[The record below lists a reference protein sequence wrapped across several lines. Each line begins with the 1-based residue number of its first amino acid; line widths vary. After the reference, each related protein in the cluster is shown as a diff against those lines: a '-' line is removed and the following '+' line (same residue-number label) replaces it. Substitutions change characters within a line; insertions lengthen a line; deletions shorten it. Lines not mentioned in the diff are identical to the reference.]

1 MPAAESA
8 TKGTTMRDQE
18 GASESQQIQDYRLP
32 KNVKPHR
39 YELRLEPDLKA
50 FTFNGDETVAITVVE
65 STREIVLN
73 ALELEIDAAS
83 VERGGKSTSATI
95 RMQPE
100 KERAHLTFPQA
111 LAPGDYNLKIV
122 FRGILNDKLHGFYRS
137 QYTDA
142 AGNSHVAATT
152 QFEST
157 DARRAFPCWDEPELK
172 ASYKVT
178 LVIDENLTAISNG
191 GPESERKLGNGKK
204 EVVFK
209 ETIVMSTY
217 LLAFIVGEFEATAP
231 VDAGTP
237 LRIVHVPGKEGL
249 TPFAEKIGAFSLKF
263 FADYYGL
270 PYPGDKLDLIAIPDF
285 ASGAMENLGAI
296 TFRETALLADEATAS
311 RAELER
317 VADVVSH
324 ENAHMW
330 FGDLVTMRWWNGIWL
345 NEAFATFME
354 MLAVN
359 AWKPEWKRWESFSV
373 SRAAAMAIDGLRSTR
388 PIEFTVH
395 SPEECRAMFDI
406 LTYEKGAAVLRMLE
420 QYLKPEVFRDGIR
433 RYLKKHQFDNTETG
447 DLWDALEEA
456 SREPVRKMMDSWIF
470 QPGFPI
476 VDAAITADGRGLR
489 LSQRRFYYLKEDSD
503 QLWHVPVM
511 IRARTD
517 KGTVNR
523 KLLLTTRETTV
534 ELGGKV
540 EWALLNEGGHGFYR
554 VHYSPELLAGLTRN
568 LGELQSIERFGLV
581 SDTWA
586 ATVAGMGPLSEFL
599 KMARLFTN
607 ETDINVWRAIV
618 AGFNYLDL
626 IAADSDRPAL
636 AGAVRAIVGPAV
648 ARLGWE
654 AKTGESELQRQ
665 LRGILIAVMGTL
677 GEDSEIQKHAADLH
691 ARFEADP
698 AKADRDLG
706 PALVSILSFAG
717 DATRYEEFKEKFKIA
732 RTPQE
737 EQRYLFSLAAFR
749 KMELLRATM
758 AMTLDGQVRT
768 QNAPYLMHS
777 LLLNTTSRY
786 EAWDFIRK
794 NWDEMSRKYPDN
806 AQPRM
811 CEAVV
816 ALLDREEEVKSFF
829 NTHRVRLGAKIIDQH
844 MERLTVAVAFRNREG
859 AKLSSTLKG

>member
-1 MPAAESA
+1 
-8 TKGTTMRDQE
+8 MRDQE
-18 GASESQQIQDYRLP
+18 GAPESQQIQDYRLP
-32 KNVKPHR
+32 KNARPRR

-50 FTFNGDETVAITVVE
+50 FTFKGEETVAISVVE
-65 STREIVLN
+65 STGEIVLN

-83 VERGGKSTSATI
+83 VERSGKSLTATV
-95 RMQPE
+95 RMEPE
-100 KERAHLTFPQA
+100 KERAHLNFAEA
-111 LAPGDYNLKIV
+111 LPPGDYTLKIA

-137 QYTDA
+137 QYTDP
-142 AGNSHVAATT
+142 AGNARVAATT

-178 LVIDENLTAISNG
+178 LVVDDNRAAISNG
-191 GPESERKLGNGKK
+191 GVESERKLAGGKK

-237 LRIVHVPGKEGL
+237 LRIVHVPGKAEL
-249 TPFAEKIGAFSLKF
+249 TPFAKQIGAFSLKY

-296 TFRETALLADEATAS
+296 TFRETALLADEKTAS

-354 MLAVN
+354 MLAVD
-359 AWKPEWKRWESFSV
+359 AWKPEWKRWDSFSV
-373 SRAAAMAIDGLRSTR
+373 SRAAAMAVDGLRSTR

-420 QYLKPEVFRDGIR
+420 QFLRPEVFRDGIR
-433 RYLKKHQFDNTETG
+433 RYLKKHQYDNTETG

-476 VDAAITADGRGLR
+476 VDAATIADGRGLK
-489 LSQRRFYYLKEDSD
+489 LSQRRFFYLKDDSD

-511 IRARTD
+511 VRARTD
-517 KGTVNR
+517 KGVVTK
-523 KLLLTTRETTV
+523 KLLMTSPEATV
-534 ELGGKV
+534 DLGGKV
-540 EWALLNEGGHGFYR
+540 EWAFLNEGGHGFYR

-568 LGELQSIERFGLV
+568 LGELKPIERFGLV

-618 AGFNYLDL
+618 GAFNYLDMV
-626 IAADSDRPAL
+626 AADSDRPAL
-636 AGAVRAIVGPAV
+636 AAAVRAIVGPAV

-654 AKTGESELQRQ
+654 AKASDSELDRQ
-665 LRGILIAVMGTL
+665 LRGILAAVLGTL
-677 GEDSEIQKHAADLH
+677 GEDKEVQKHAADLY
-691 ARFEADP
+691 ARFEDNP
-698 AKADRDLG
+698 EKADRDLG
-706 PALVSILSFAG
+706 PALVSILAYAG
-717 DATRYEEFKEKFKIA
+717 DARRYGEFKAKFKSA

-737 EQRYLFSLAAFR
+737 EQRYLFSLAGFR
-749 KMELLRATM
+749 NSGLLRATM

-777 LLLNTTSRY
+777 LLLNTTCRY

-794 NWDEMSRKYPDN
+794 NWEEMSRKYPDN
-806 AQPRM
+806 ALPRM

-816 ALLDREEEVKSFF
+816 ALLDREDEVKSFF
-829 NTHRVRLGAKIIDQH
+829 TTHRVRLGAKIIDQH
-844 MERLTVAVAFRNREG
+844 LERLAVAVAFRKREG
-859 AKLSSTLKG
+859 ASLVATLRA